1 MLPDIY
7 FFNPT
12 CEPAIANGSI
22 FYTAPARLRKLEE
35 DLSYL
40 PAWLASEKDQVLVL
54 GEIDCSYLSKMKDW
68 GFQLPEMVQLKQVL
82 SDPSWLQQPKGSMLP
97 WGWSPATYKLFGQV
111 IVGCEEDFRRSAVAN
126 WQEGHKL
133 LYSRLTG
140 IAVLKEA
147 MKTNEIQWMPE
158 FFDLPVVCHSITQIQ
173 TEVSRHQSVVV
184 KSPWSS
190 SGRGLLL
197 FPNPDSQ
204 AKNEEVL
211 SGMIKQQGFV
221 SVEPW
226 LNKIIDLSYQFY
238 SKDGIIV
245 YKGRTFFETDPKG
258 RYLRNYL
265 ADFPETTAAVS
276 GFLREHDSE
285 VIAVIQSSLSRSE
298 YARTYQGWIGV
309 DSLVYRDDSG
319 DLKIQPIVEING
331 RFTMGAIA
339 LKLREKLAE
348 GSKGHFQI
356 YFSTS
361 ISFLKFAQKQE
372 AEKPLILRDG
382 KIVSGFLPLTPP
394 LETNHFGAYLV
405 AETH

>member
-22 FYTAPARLRKLEE
+22 FYTAPTRLRKLEE

-40 PAWLASEKDQVLVL
+40 PAWLASEKDIVLVQ
-54 GEIDCSYLSKMKDW
+54 GEIDSTYLSKMLES
-68 GFQLPEMVQLKQVL
+68 GFKLPGMVQLKRVL
-82 SDPSWLQQPKGSMLP
+82 SDPSWLQQPKGSLLP

-111 IVGCEEDFRRSAVAN
+111 IAGCGEDFRGSVMAS
-126 WQEGHKL
+126 WQEGHKA

-140 IAVLKEA
+140 IGLLKDILE
-147 MKTNEIQWMPE
+147 MHSFSW
-158 FFDLPVVCHSITQIQ
+158 LPAASELAIVCHSIEQIRG
-173 TEVSRHQSVVV
+173 EINRHESAVV

-197 FPNPDSQ
+197 FPNPDSRK
-204 AKNEEVL
+204 KNEEVL
-211 SGMIKQQGFV
+211 SGMLKQQGFV

-285 VIAVIQSSLSRSE
+285 VIAVIQSALSRSE

-309 DSLVYRDDSG
+309 DSLVYREENG
-319 DLKIQPIVEING
+319 ELKIQPIVEING

-356 YFSTS
+356 HFSTS

-382 KIVSGFLPLTPP
+382 KIASGFLPLTPP
-394 LETNHFGAYLV
+394 LETNQFGAFLV
-405 AETH
+405 AETY